1 MRVALE
7 VVEDKNTYKAT
18 LDVHMTNMHAMGL
31 AFTLLGFLKQQEVI

>member
-18 LDVHMTNMHAMGL
+18 LDVHMSNMHVTGL
-31 AFTLLGFLKQQEVI
+31 AFSVPYWDS